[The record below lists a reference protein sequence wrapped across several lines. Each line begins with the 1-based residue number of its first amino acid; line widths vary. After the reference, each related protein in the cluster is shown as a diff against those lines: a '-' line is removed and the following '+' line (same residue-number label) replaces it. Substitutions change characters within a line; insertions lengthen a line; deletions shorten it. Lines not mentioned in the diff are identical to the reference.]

1 MLLAATDYVRPDS
14 LQEACELLAST
25 ANSRPLAGGQS
36 LLNVLKHRA
45 ASVDLLVD
53 ISRLEELRSIDA
65 GGDAVTVGAGV
76 TYAELEHSDAL
87 RASHPVVSEVASVT
101 VDRQVR
107 NRGTFGGNICFADP
121 ASNFP
126 PLVVALGATM
136 NITGPGGERTLPAE
150 EFFSGAHRTALEP
163 GELLRS
169 VTLPALGGAGTGYRS
184 LPIARESWALAR
196 AAAVVRSNGTI
207 EDIRVVLGCVAG
219 TPVRATAMEDKLRG
233 EKPSPD
239 AIKSAAAAAG
249 EGLQPPS
256 DSHASGG
263 YRRDMACVMA
273 GRAVLSAT
281 GGSQPDG

>member
-14 LQEACELLAST
+14 LQEAVELLASN
-25 ANSRPLAGGQS
+25 ANARPLAGGQS

-53 ISRLEELRSIDA
+53 ISRLEELRQIDSS
-65 GGDAVTVGAGV
+65 GDGATIGAGV
-76 TYAELEHSDAL
+76 TYAELERSDAL
-87 RASHPVVSEVASVT
+87 RASHPVVAEVASVT

-107 NRGTFGGNICFADP
+107 NRGTLGGNICFADP

-136 NITGPGGERTLPAE
+136 NITGPGGERTLAAE
-150 EFFSGAHRTALEP
+150 DFFSGAHRTALEP

-169 VTLPALGGAGTGYRS
+169 VTLPALGGAGTGYRT
-184 LPIARESWALAR
+184 LPLARESWALAR
-196 AAAVVRSNGTI
+196 AAALVKSNGTI
-207 EDIRVVLGCVAG
+207 EDILVVLGCVAG

-233 EKPSPD
+233 GQPTPEAIAD
-239 AIKSAAAAAG
+239 ASAAAG
-249 EGLQPPS
+249 EGLEPPS
-256 DSHASGG
+256 DTHATGD

-273 GRAVLSAT
+273 KRAVLAAT
-281 GGSQPDG
+281 GGANG

>member
-14 LQEACELLAST
+14 LQEACELLASN
-25 ANSRPLAGGQS
+25 ANARPLAGGQS

-53 ISRLEELRSIDA
+53 IGRLEELRSIDIDA
-65 GGDAVTVGAGV
+65 GSAIVGAGV
-76 TYAELEHSDAL
+76 TYAELEQSDAL
-87 RASHPVVSEVASVT
+87 RASHPVVAEVASVT

-136 NITGPGGERTLPAE
+136 NITGPGGERTLAAE

-196 AAAVVRSNGTI
+196 AAALVRSNGTI

-233 EKPSPD
+233 EQPTRGAVAKA
-239 AIKSAAAAAG
+239 AIAAG
-249 EGLQPPS
+249 EGLEPPS
-256 DSHASGG
+256 DTHASGN

-273 GRAVLSAT
+273 KRAVLEAAN
-281 GGSQPDG
+281 G

>member
-25 ANSRPLAGGQS
+25 ASSRPLAGGQS

-53 ISRLEELRSIDA
+53 ISRLEELRQIET
-65 GGDAVTVGAGV
+65 GDDVTIGAGV

-136 NITGPGGERTLPAE
+136 NITGPGGERTLPAD

-169 VTLPALGGAGTGYRS
+169 VTLPALGGAGTGYRT

-196 AAAVVRSNGTI
+196 AAALVKSNGTI
-207 EDIRVVLGCVAG
+207 EDIRVVLGCVAA

-233 EKPSPD
+233 EKPSAE
-239 AIKSAAAAAG
+239 AIANAATAAG
-249 EGLQPPS
+249 EGLTPPS
-256 DSHASGG
+256 DTHATGD

-273 GRAVLSAT
+273 KRAVLSAT
-281 GGSQPDG
+281 GGL

>member
-14 LQEACELLAST
+14 LQEACELLASN
-25 ANSRPLAGGQS
+25 ANARPLAGGQS

-53 ISRLEELRSIDA
+53 ISRLGELRELVA
-65 GGDAVTVGAGV
+65 QPGGEATIGAGV

-136 NITGPGGERTLPAE
+136 NITGPGGERTLPAD

-184 LPIARESWALAR
+184 LPIARESWAIAR

-233 EKPSPD
+233 EQPSAE
-239 AIKSAAAAAG
+239 AINAAATAAG
-249 EGLQPPS
+249 EGLEPPS
-256 DSHASGG
+256 DTHATGD

-273 GRAVLSAT
+273 KRAVLAAT
-281 GGSQPDG
+281 GGLDG

>member
-101 VDRQVR
+101 ARSAIAAPSAA
-107 NRGTFGGNICFADP
+107 TS
-121 ASNFP
+121 AS
-126 PLVVALGATM
+126 
-136 NITGPGGERTLPAE
+136 RTP
-150 EFFSGAHRTALEP
+150 HRTSR
-163 GELLRS
+163 RS
-169 VTLPALGGAGTGYRS
+169 WSP
-184 LPIARESWALAR
+184 WAPR
-196 AAAVVRSNGTI
+196 
-207 EDIRVVLGCVAG
+207 
-219 TPVRATAMEDKLRG
+219 
-233 EKPSPD
+233 
-239 AIKSAAAAAG
+239 
-249 EGLQPPS
+249 
-256 DSHASGG
+256 
-263 YRRDMACVMA
+263 
-273 GRAVLSAT
+273 
-281 GGSQPDG
+281 

>member
-14 LQEACELLAST
+14 LQEAVELLASS
-25 ANSRPLAGGQS
+25 ANARPLAGGQS

-53 ISRLEELRSIDA
+53 ISRLEELRSIES
-65 GGDAVTVGAGV
+65 GGDGSATIGAGV
-76 TYAELEHSDAL
+76 TYAELERSDAL
-87 RASHPVVSEVASVT
+87 RASHPVVAEVASVT

-136 NITGPGGERTLPAE
+136 NITGPGGERTLAAE
-150 EFFSGAHRTALEP
+150 EFFSGVHRTALEP

-169 VTLPALGGAGTGYRS
+169 VTLPALGGAGTGYRT

-196 AAAVVRSNGTI
+196 AAALVRTGGTI
-207 EDIRVVLGCVAG
+207 EDIRVVLGCVG
-219 TPVRATAMEDKLRG
+219 STPVRATAMEDRLRG
-233 EKPSPD
+233 EQPSPE
-239 AIKSAAAAAG
+239 AIAGAAGAAG
-249 EGLQPPS
+249 EGLEPPS
-256 DSHASGG
+256 DSHASGD
-263 YRRDMACVMA
+263 YRREMACVMA
-273 GRAVLSAT
+273 RRAVLEAT
-281 GGSQPDG
+281 GGA

>member
-14 LQEACELLAST
+14 LQEAVELLASS
-25 ANSRPLAGGQS
+25 ANARPLAGGQS

-53 ISRLEELRSIDA
+53 ISRLEELRSIES
-65 GGDAVTVGAGV
+65 GGDGSATIGAGV
-76 TYAELEHSDAL
+76 TYAELERSDAL
-87 RASHPVVSEVASVT
+87 RASHPVVAEVASVT

-107 NRGTFGGNICFADP
+107 NRGTLGGNICFADP

-136 NITGPGGERTLPAE
+136 NITGPGGDRTLAAE
-150 EFFSGAHRTALEP
+150 DFFSGAHRTALEP

-169 VTLPALGGAGTGYRS
+169 VTLPALGGAGTGYRT
-184 LPIARESWALAR
+184 LPLARESWALAR
-196 AAAVVRSNGTI
+196 AAALVRGNGTI

-233 EKPSPD
+233 EQPTPEAIAD
-239 AIKSAAAAAG
+239 ASAAAG
-249 EGLQPPS
+249 EGLEPPS
-256 DSHASGG
+256 DTHATGD

-273 GRAVLSAT
+273 KRAVLEAT
-281 GGSQPDG
+281 GGANG